1 MRKRAMAAF
10 LVLAAVVLSGCAAQ
24 YVWETVDD
32 TLPAQAASVLEGAYR
47 LDFDVPDDALAPVF
61 SDDGTTASYEQTN
74 GLYEISAQTIL
85 SSSLDGV
92 IRRLS
97 GFEPEQVQVLKTRR
111 FGLPEYQFAWYQT
124 GAEGG
129 QLCRADVL
137 CDGITYY
144 ALTFSVNEEA
154 AAEYDAAARH
164 VFESIVL
171 NSNSDF

>member
-1 MRKRAMAAF
+1 MRKRAMAAI
-10 LVLAAVVLSGCAAQ
+10 LALAAAVLSGCAAQ

-32 TLPAQAASVLEGAYR
+32 TIPAEAASVLESAYR

-61 SDDGTTASYEQTN
+61 SGDGAAASYEQTD
-74 GLYEISAQTIL
+74 GLYEICVQTLL
-85 SSSLDGV
+85 SSTPDGV

-97 GFEPEQVQVLKTRR
+97 GFEPEQLQVLKTRR

-124 GAEGG
+124 SEEGG
-129 QLCRADVL
+129 RLCRADVL
-137 CDGITYY
+137 CDGETCY

-164 VFESIVL
+164 VFESIIL

>member
-1 MRKRAMAAF
+1 MRKWAMVAI
-10 LVLAAVVLSGCAAQ
+10 LVLTAVVLSGCAAQ

-32 TLPAQAASVLEGAYR
+32 TIPAQTASVLESAYR

-61 SDDGTTASYEQTN
+61 SGDGTTASYEQTD
-74 GLYEISAQTIL
+74 GLYEISVQTML
-85 SSSLDGV
+85 SSTPDGA

-97 GFEPEQVQVLKTRR
+97 GFEPEQLQILKTCR

-124 GAEGG
+124 GEEGG
-129 QLCRADVL
+129 RLCRADVL
-137 CDGITYY
+137 CDGSACY

-164 VFESIVL
+164 VFESVIL